1 MRLVQILGENV
12 EELWY
17 FPDEISNDQLKSWY
31 EEYEE
36 NTFDHNEESFEDF
49 MGNKYSEIECNRVFV
64 DEIYV

>member
-49 MGNKYSEIECNRVFV
+49 MENKYSEIECNRVFV

>member
-17 FPDEISNDQLKSWY
+17 FPDEISNEQLKSWY
-31 EEYEE
+31 IEYEE
-36 NTFDHNEESFEDF
+36 DTFDHNEECFEDF
-49 MGNKYSEIECNRVFV
+49 MGNKYPEIECNRAFV